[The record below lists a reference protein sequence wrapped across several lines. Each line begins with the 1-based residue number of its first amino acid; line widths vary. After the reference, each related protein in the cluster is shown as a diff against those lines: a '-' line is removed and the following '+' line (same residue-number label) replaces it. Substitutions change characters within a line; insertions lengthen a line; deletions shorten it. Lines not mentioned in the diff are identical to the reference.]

1 MGTRT
6 GVTCGYTRHIG
17 LMRFLSGRFS
27 ASLTTPSL
35 NSAVKDLRRLVGE
48 AEDDELD
55 ESEETTSSR
64 WTTGWNAPTP
74 RRGSNAPMD
83 SFSWTGLAR
92 LAAEETLQGGVR
104 IEAAWISGR
113 YASPIIG
120 ESASSRGESAEPP

>member
-1 MGTRT
+1 MGIRT
-6 GVTCGYTRHIG
+6 GVTCGYSRHIG

-48 AEDDELD
+48 AEDDERD
-55 ESEETTSSR
+55 ETEEMSFR
-64 WTTGWNAPTP
+64 WTTGSAPTP
-74 RRGSNAPMD
+74 RRGSNAPID

-104 IEAAWISGR
+104 TEAAWISGR
-113 YASPIIG
+113 YVSPVIG
-120 ESASSRGESAEPP
+120 ERASSRGESAQSP